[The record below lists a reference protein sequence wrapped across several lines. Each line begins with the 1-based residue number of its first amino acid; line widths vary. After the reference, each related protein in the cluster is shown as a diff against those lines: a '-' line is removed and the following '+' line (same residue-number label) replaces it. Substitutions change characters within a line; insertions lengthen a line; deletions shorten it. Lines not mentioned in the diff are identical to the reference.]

1 MGREGGMKKLKTKV
15 RIHAAVYHIFCI
27 LLVFVMI
34 YPLLW
39 LMFSAF
45 KEKGDIFGN
54 LKLIPEKWIFENFV
68 NGWRGFGGVSFAVFF
83 KNSFIGARL
92 SIARV

>member
-1 MGREGGMKKLKTKV
+1 MNKLKTKV

-45 KEKGDIFGN
+45 KEK
-54 LKLIPEKWIFENFV
+54 K
-68 NGWRGFGGVSFAVFF
+68 
-83 KNSFIGARL
+83 
-92 SIARV
+92 